1 MKEANPS
8 RLALYNA
15 LLVVVIFIISWI
27 AVGRLFPPVNVPAML
42 GLTLLLFVLVFVSF
56 RFTLKRFIYQKIK
69 LIYKTIYNLK
79 RKKGDKDDRGEFDSK
94 TIDTVNREVQE
105 WGESRKQEIEQLK
118 KNELYRREFLGNIYH
133 ELKTPIFNIQGY
145 VLTLLDGGLEDPAI
159 NRDYLLRTGKNINRM
174 IAIVEDLETI
184 SNLETSQ
191 IALNFANFDI
201 VELVAEVFDFLEI
214 KARKRKRELAF
225 AITYDKPVLV
235 FADKKWIRQ
244 VLINLVD
251 NAIRYGTGK
260 VGATRV
266 SFFDLDENILVEMT
280 DDGPGIAPEE
290 IPRIFERFYRTQSA
304 RTREKSGTGL
314 GLAIVKHIIDAHD
327 QTINVRSR
335 LGVGTTFAFTLKK
348 AGKNS

>member
-15 LLVVVIFIISWI
+15 LLVVVIFTISWI
-27 AVGRLFPPVNVPAML
+27 LVGQLFPPVNVPAML
-42 GLTLLLFVLVFVSF
+42 VLTLLLFALVFVSF

-79 RKKGDKDDRGEFDSK
+79 RKKGDKDERGDFDSK

-105 WGESRKQEIEQLK
+105 WGESRKLEIEQLK

-145 VLTLLDGGLEDPAI
+145 VLTLLDGGLEDAAI

-201 VELVAEVFDFLEI
+201 VELVEEVFEFLEI
-214 KARKRKRELAF
+214 KARKRKRELVF
-225 AITYDKPVLV
+225 EKTNDKPIYVY
-235 FADKKWIRQ
+235 ADKKWIRQ
-244 VLINLVD
+244 VLVNLVE
-251 NAIRYGTGK
+251 NTIKYGAGK
-260 VGATRV
+260 EGVTSV
-266 SFFDLDENILVEMT
+266 SFFDLDQNILVEMT
-280 DDGPGIAPEE
+280 DDGPGIAAEE

-304 RTREKSGTGL
+304 RSREKSGTGL

-348 AGKNS
+348 GGRN

>member
-15 LLVVVIFIISWI
+15 LLVAAVFTGCWVVI
-27 AVGRLFPPVNVPAML
+27 AQLFPPVDIVTML
-42 GLTLLLFVLVFVSF
+42 VLDVFLFVLIFISF
-56 RFTLKRFIYQKIK
+56 QYTLKRFIYQKIK

-79 RKKGDKDDRGEFDSK
+79 RKKGDKDERRDYESK
-94 TIDTVNREVQE
+94 TIDSVNQEVQE
-105 WGESRKQEIEQLK
+105 WGESRKLEIEQLK
-118 KNELYRREFLGNIYH
+118 KNEAYRREFLGNIYH

-191 IALNFANFDI
+191 IALNFASFDI
-201 VELVAEVFDFLEI
+201 TELAAEVFDFLEI
-214 KARKRKRELAF
+214 KARKRKRALTFTE
-225 AITYDKPVLV
+225 TYDNPIYV

-244 VLINLVD
+244 VLVNLVE
-251 NAIRYGTGK
+251 NTIKYGYGK
-260 VGATRV
+260 EGVTHV

-304 RTREKSGTGL
+304 RSREKSGTGL

-335 LGVGTTFAFTLKK
+335 LDVGTTFAFTLKK
-348 AGKNS
+348 GSRN

>member
-15 LLVVVIFIISWI
+15 LLVV
-27 AVGRLFPPVNVPAML
+27 AVFTVCWLAIGQLLAPVDVETML
-42 GLTLLLFVLVFVSF
+42 VLDLLLFVLIFISF
-56 RFTLKRFIYQKIK
+56 QYTLRRFIYQKIK

-79 RKKGDKDDRGEFDSK
+79 RKKGDKDERREYESK
-94 TIDTVNREVQE
+94 TIDSVNQEVQE
-105 WGESRKQEIEQLK
+105 WGESRKLEIEQLK
-118 KNELYRREFLGNIYH
+118 QNEKYRREFLGNIYH

-145 VLTLLDGGLEDPAI
+145 VLTLLDGGLEDPSI

-191 IALNFANFDI
+191 IALNFTNFDI
-201 VELVAEVFDFLEI
+201 VELAAEVFDFLEI
-214 KARKRKRELAF
+214 KARKRKRELTF
-225 AITYDKPVLV
+225 AETYDKPILV

-244 VLINLVD
+244 VLVNLVE
-251 NAIRYGTGK
+251 NTIKYGSGK
-260 VGATRV
+260 EGITRV
-266 SFFDLDENILVEMT
+266 SFFDLDQNILVEMT
-280 DDGPGIAPEE
+280 DDGPGIAPED
-290 IPRIFERFYRTQSA
+290 IPRIFERFYRTESA
-304 RTREKSGTGL
+304 RSREKSGTGL

-348 AGKNS
+348 SGSRT